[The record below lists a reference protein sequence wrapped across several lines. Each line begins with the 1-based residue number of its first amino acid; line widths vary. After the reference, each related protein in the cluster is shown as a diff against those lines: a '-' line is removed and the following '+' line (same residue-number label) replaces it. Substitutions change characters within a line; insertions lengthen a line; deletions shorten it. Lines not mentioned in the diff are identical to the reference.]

1 MSIDAYGARCRE
13 FLATYG
19 FNAVPD
25 PRGPAFDGGILVDLG
40 DGVRVAFFMPH
51 HDLDD
56 AVDSLRGHLENIY
69 PSGFEVGEVWRDLS
83 ADVTY
88 VNVDVA
94 ELSLPM
100 TG

>member
-1 MSIDAYGARCRE
+1 MSLTLYFHPLSSFCQKALIALYENGTP
-13 FLATYG
+13 FTPH
-19 FNAVPD
+19 F
-25 PRGPAFDGGILVDLG
+25 VDLG